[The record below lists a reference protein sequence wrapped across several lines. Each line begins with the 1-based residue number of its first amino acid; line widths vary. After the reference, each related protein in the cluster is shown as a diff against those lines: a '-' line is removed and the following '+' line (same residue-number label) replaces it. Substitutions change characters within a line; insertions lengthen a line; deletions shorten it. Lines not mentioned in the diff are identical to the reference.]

1 MKLVLTGP
9 QGCGKGTQA
18 KILEEKFNLAHISS
32 GDIFRENIK
41 NNTPLGQTA
50 KSYIDKGELVPDELT
65 VEMVEKRLEEPDC
78 QKGYILDGF
87 PRNVNQ
93 AKKLSEYQKL
103 DHVILIDVDE
113 QESIRRI
120 SNRRSC
126 PKCGKIYNILTMPPK
141 NEGVCDIDG
150 ETLIQRDDDKS
161 DAIKKRLELYHEQT
175 KPILEYYK
183 EKGKVI
189 EIDGSL
195 APKQVSE
202 EILSHL

>member
-18 KILEEKFNLAHISS
+18 KIIEEKFNLAHIST

-41 NNTPLGQTA
+41 NNTSLGQTA
-50 KSYIDKGELVPDELT
+50 KSYIDKGELVPDDLT
-65 VEMVEKRLEEPDC
+65 VEMVEKRLEMDDC
-78 QKGYILDGF
+78 RNGYILDGF

-93 AKKLSEYQKL
+93 AKKLSQYQNL
-103 DHVILIDVDE
+103 DHVILIDIGE
-113 QESIRRI
+113 QESIKRI

-126 PKCGKIYNILTMPPK
+126 PKCGKIYNVLTMPPK
-141 NEGVCDIDG
+141 SEGICDIDG

-161 DAIKKRLELYHEQT
+161 DAIKKRLELYHSQT

-183 EKGKVI
+183 ERGKVI
-189 EIDGSL
+189 EVDGSL
-195 APKQVSE
+195 SPEKVAQ
-202 EILSHL
+202 EILTHL